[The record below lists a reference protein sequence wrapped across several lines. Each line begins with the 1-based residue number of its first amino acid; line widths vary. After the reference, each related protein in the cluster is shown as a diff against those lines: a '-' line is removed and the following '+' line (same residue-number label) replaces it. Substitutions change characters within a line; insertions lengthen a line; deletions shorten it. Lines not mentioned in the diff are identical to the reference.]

1 MRHYAQ
7 METVAQGRKPIAGS
21 GLLSLF
27 SGEDQTN
34 IQMKKLDS
42 DYINER
48 QPPVYRVNGPP
59 SGAEVTGVQKYRAPL
74 VLDMSADR
82 FNPASVQSLQANPY
96 VIDLAKRASGM
107 DRMVQ

>member
-1 MRHYAQ
+1 
-7 METVAQGRKPIAGS
+7 METVAQGRKPIAGN

-48 QPPVYRVNGPP
+48 QPPIYRVNGPP
-59 SGAEVTGVQKYRAPL
+59 SGAEVTGTQKYRAPL
-74 VLDMSADR
+74 VLDVSKDR
-82 FNPASVQSLQANPY
+82 FNPASVQSLIANPY
-96 VIDLAKRASGM
+96 VIDLSKRASGM
-107 DRMVQ
+107 DQMVQ